1 MTRRR
6 AWLLVILSILLGTP
20 ALLAALARVRDGG
33 AMALVQR
40 AATAYR
46 SVSYAG
52 TVAWRHGIWEPP
64 VRVTHDASS
73 GRTSYVWW
81 GRREMIFHAPSS
93 RTPDPA
99 AWCLDPEALADCYR
113 AEEGET
119 TRCLDREARIL
130 KVIPKAGGRPSVVLT
145 VDAETLLPLMVST
158 CRPDGSLYRVAA
170 FREVTIGEATVKD
183 AVPTRFTGWYGGPV
197 PPEQADEIAGFPLVR
212 PDYLPEGFRLHEVRC
227 ATEPLPSAR
236 FIYTDGVTTFE
247 IRQEPLL
254 TPAQID
260 TLLALRGDPAAGERS
275 LRWIQAR
282 RYRAMLRQGSG
293 EAASVARRQ
302 DASHAHYELRVGR
315 VEVELTARANL
326 DEGEILSVIRSL
338 RAG

>member
-1 MTRRR
+1 V
-6 AWLLVILSILLGTP
+6 AASVLLGTP
-20 ALLAALARVRDGG
+20 GLLAALSRVRDGG

-40 AATAYR
+40 AATAFR
-46 SVSYAG
+46 RVSYSG
-52 TVAWRHGIWEPP
+52 TVAWRHGNWEPP
-64 VRVTHDASS
+64 VRVTHDAES

-81 GRREMIFHAPSS
+81 GRHEMILAAPST

-99 AWCLDPEALADCYR
+99 AWCLDPDALAEAYS
-113 AEEGET
+113 AEVGEP
-119 TRCLDREARIL
+119 TRCLDRDALIL
-130 KVIPKAGGRPSVVLT
+130 KVTPRSEGRPSVVLT

-170 FREVTIGEATVKD
+170 FREVTIGAATVRE
-183 AVPTRFTGWYGGPV
+183 AGPSRFTGWYGGPV
-197 PPEQADEIAGFPLVR
+197 PPEQADELAGFRLLR
-212 PDYLPEGFRLHEVRC
+212 PDHLPEGFRLHEVRC

-247 IRQEPLL
+247 LRQEPLL

-260 TLLALRGDPAAGERS
+260 TLLALREDPAAAERS

-293 EAASVARRQ
+293 EAASVARRL
-302 DASHAHYELRVGR
+302 DLTHAHYEFRVGR
-315 VEVELTARANL
+315 VELELTARANL
-326 DEGEILSVIRSL
+326 DESEILSVIRSL